1 MVFIVTSLCGLYIEA
16 EHQTSDGRIDLLL
29 KTDKYIYIMELKYDG
44 SAEEALRQI
53 DEKGYALPWQAD
65 GRTVIKV
72 GANFSSSLRRIEKWI
87 VR

>member
-1 MVFIVTSLCGLYIEA
+1 
-16 EHQTSDGRIDLLL
+16 
-29 KTDKYIYIMELKYDG
+29 MELKYDG

-53 DEKGYALPWQAD
+53 DDKGYALPWQAD